1 MKIYRISHGKLFK
14 LISCF
19 LIAYGENKKIKIGVR
34 VKISKS
40 NFRIANIS
48 NLKINE
54 RSNVEQP
61 NLRVT
66 TIENENY

>member
-1 MKIYRISHGKLFK
+1 MPYYFFLHFK
-14 LISCF
+14 
-19 LIAYGENKKIKIGVR
+19 VM

-40 NFRIANIS
+40 NFRMANIS
-48 NLKINE
+48 NLKIKE

-66 TIENENY
+66 TIEHEN